1 MTTERLRLFT
11 HRSVRMMIDATGTL
25 LIAFTRGERK
35 MSRVVMKEDRTPSMR
50 ADMNERII
58 PRRTLE
64 RVNATAVQKDD
75 VGRRAHRDRSVLRGE
90 GRKISSP
97 TTAERTDQT
106 AIHTMTAAA

>member
-11 HRSVRMMIDATGTL
+11 QRSVRMMIEATGTL
-25 LIAFTRGERK
+25 LIAFTSGDRNI
-35 MSRVVMKEDRTPSMR
+35 SSVVLKEERTPSMR
-50 ADMNERII
+50 AQMNERII

-64 RVNATAVQKDD
+64 SVNATDDQKDD
-75 VGRRAHRDRSVLRGE
+75 VGTRVHKERRVLIGD

-97 TTAERTDQT
+97 TRTERTAQT